1 MENTKTSNANIY
13 DKTLQDISTEVFNVL
28 KTKFVGDV
36 LREML
41 DKLVAYQY
49 VDEIY
54 KIKQGR
60 FIRWIT
66 PKGVLTNGA
75 IVADIKFLD
84 NGTHVLCKNSRGGF
98 IQIKFDHSILFQ
110 KLTPDENLI
119 LTANNMMTTL

>member
-1 MENTKTSNANIY
+1 MENTNTSTSNIY
-13 DKTLQDISTEVFNVL
+13 NKTLRDVSTEVFDVL
-28 KTKFVGDV
+28 KTKFTGDV

-66 PKGVLTNGA
+66 TKGVLANGA

-119 LTANNMMTTL
+119 LSANDLVSTD